1 VLAARIEA
9 LPLDERRVL
18 QEAAVVGRVFWE
30 ETLRHVLGDAR
41 IGARLARLAERGL
54 VAPRSGSSLPGATEW
69 QFRHA
74 LLRDAA
80 YDTSTE
86 RHRARSHAAV
96 AAWLAGLAPALVDE
110 VAEMVATH
118 ERLAVELD
126 DGSAWDPAERELVR
140 SNAIR
145 HLQYAG
151 DRARQRSALERAVE
165 FHEAALRMSTSDAER
180 ARALA
185 ALAQDHEFGLAG
197 TPALEL
203 YRQAREMARRAGL
216 PDEERARICIGM
228 GRLLGLRWGGFPTR
242 QDPAE
247 LDDVV
252 EEGLRLADDSESRA
266 WLLALKAAAGLRRSG
281 WASADPV
288 PIAERLAAA
297 DGALAEARRSDAMN
311 LTGIVL
317 HVRGYLE
324 HDAGRHREALAT
336 LHRLET
342 TAEQM
347 ESPYLLGL
355 SSLWMAIAFADLE
368 GDYGSALAHARTC
381 LEIGRTRTP
390 HERLHGTMA
399 VMWCAYH
406 LGDWATV
413 RELLDEH
420 LAALGPMR
428 PACCPYLRAGPMVG
442 ALALAHGGDL
452 DRARDIA
459 ERIEPD
465 LATPGLPEALRAR
478 VLVAIGEPAEA
489 ERLARSMVDG
499 DRRPSLEENDH
510 ETHALIEA
518 LLGQERW
525 EALEEALPE
534 ARRRARALAILGPV
548 CDRAEAM
555 ALVANGAL
563 EDAIPLLQRAA
574 AWFARSH
581 VPFELARTK
590 TLLAPLVPDGDR
602 LLAEAI
608 ETAEPILGAE
618 RPEVVASARPAS
630 RPSAATELSARERE
644 VLALVADGRDNDA
657 IAAQLVL
664 SRRTVE
670 RHVSNI
676 YEKLG
681 LEGRTARAAAVA
693 WAHRQGADSVGR

>member
-1 VLAARIEA
+1 
-9 LPLDERRVL
+9 
-18 QEAAVVGRVFWE
+18 
-30 ETLRHVLGDAR
+30 
-41 IGARLARLAERGL
+41 
-54 VAPRSGSSLPGATEW
+54 
-69 QFRHA
+69 
-74 LLRDAA
+74 
-80 YDTSTE
+80 
-86 RHRARSHAAV
+86 
-96 AAWLAGLAPALVDE
+96 
-110 VAEMVATH
+110 
-118 ERLAVELD
+118 
-126 DGSAWDPAERELVR
+126 
-140 SNAIR
+140 
-145 HLQYAG
+145 
-151 DRARQRSALERAVE
+151 
-165 FHEAALRMSTSDAER
+165 
-180 ARALA
+180 
-185 ALAQDHEFGLAG
+185 
-197 TPALEL
+197 
-203 YRQAREMARRAGL
+203 
-216 PDEERARICIGM
+216 
-228 GRLLGLRWGGFPTR
+228 
-242 QDPAE
+242 
-247 LDDVV
+247 
-252 EEGLRLADDSESRA
+252 
-266 WLLALKAAAGLRRSG
+266 
-281 WASADPV
+281 
-288 PIAERLAAA
+288 
-297 DGALAEARRSDAMN
+297 
-311 LTGIVL
+311 
-317 HVRGYLE
+317 
-324 HDAGRHREALAT
+324 
-336 LHRLET
+336 
-342 TAEQM
+342 
-347 ESPYLLGL
+347 
-355 SSLWMAIAFADLE
+355 
-368 GDYGSALAHARTC
+368 
-381 LEIGRTRTP
+381 
-390 HERLHGTMA
+390 
-399 VMWCAYH
+399 
-406 LGDWATV
+406 
-413 RELLDEH
+413 
-420 LAALGPMR
+420 
-428 PACCPYLRAGPMVG
+428 MVG